1 MNFTEIKAIISATCK
16 KFGVEE
22 YEIFYTVGE
31 DISAETL
38 KDEVSAFSSG
48 ESAKVYF
55 RCLVDGHMGY
65 SSSSF
70 FDADEFELKLEK
82 ILSSIKDAGR
92 VEVMISYQ
100 SGIEN
105 VPLLDTKDSNTVTEE
120 SGNSSNRRV
129 EQNSMETSIIFNQ
142 EKSGNKVPYIS
153 KTIMPKIEGVIVTCD
168 GGGSEI
174 VRSNVIKA
182 VTVVTGITAN
192 KVQVF
197 LRDND
202 KR

>member
-1 MNFTEIKAIISATCK
+1 MKTMIINFKEKFFNENCRRKNIENLVIFLIGVVIVIIAGS
-16 KFGVEE
+16 
-22 YEIFYTVGE
+22 YIFGE
-31 DISAETL
+31 DEEAVLTSNLSTT
-38 KDEVSAFSSG
+38 
-48 ESAKVYF
+48 
-55 RCLVDGHMGY
+55 
-65 SSSSF
+65 
-70 FDADEFELKLEK
+70 FDADAFEVKLEK
-82 ILSSIKDAGR
+82 ILSSIKDAGQ
-92 VEVMISYQ
+92 VEVMVSYQ
-100 SGIEN
+100 SGVEN

-120 SGNSSNRRV
+120 SGNSSNRRT

-197 LRDND
+197 LRDDN

>member
-1 MNFTEIKAIISATCK
+1 M
-16 KFGVEE
+16 V
-22 YEIFYTVGE
+22 
-31 DISAETL
+31 
-38 KDEVSAFSSG
+38 
-48 ESAKVYF
+48 
-55 RCLVDGHMGY
+55 
-65 SSSSF
+65 
-70 FDADEFELKLEK
+70 
-82 ILSSIKDAGR
+82 
-92 VEVMISYQ
+92 SYQ
-100 SGIEN
+100 SGVEN

-120 SGNSSNRRV
+120 SGNSTNRRT

-168 GGGSEI
+168 GGGNEI

-197 LRDND
+197 PRDD
-202 KR
+202 KKKTTQR

>member
-1 MNFTEIKAIISATCK
+1 MKTFIFNLRDKFFNDKCRRKNIENLVIFLVGVVIVIITGS
-16 KFGVEE
+16 
-22 YEIFYTVGE
+22 YIFSDEDDTITVSNVT
-31 DISAETL
+31 D
-38 KDEVSAFSSG
+38 V
-48 ESAKVYF
+48 
-55 RCLVDGHMGY
+55 
-65 SSSSF
+65 
-70 FDADEFELKLEK
+70 FDAEVFEAKLEK
-82 ILSSIKDAGR
+82 ILSSIKDAGS

-100 SGIEN
+100 SGVET

-120 SGNSSNRRV
+120 LGNSSNRRT

-168 GGGSEI
+168 GGGNEI
-174 VRSNVIKA
+174 VRANVIKA
-182 VTVVTGITAN
+182 VTVVTGVTAN

-197 LRDND
+197 PKDNN